1 MLEWVLVS
9 NKKFSVILMS
19 AQGHCLVQRAIS
31 HCTGTGSKAIS
42 IFLRQFQ
49 LLLYLLQMNKI
60 GRVTGHVNWEW
71 EEEIET
77 LKMEHVAFRKY

>member
-1 MLEWVLVS
+1 MGPSKQQKVFSDINVS
-9 NKKFSVILMS
+9 SRPF
-19 AQGHCLVQRAIS
+19 HCLVQRAIS